1 MLRPPSPILYCTA
14 VLTGSAVAPE
24 PVTVTI
30 ITPPFWKDED
40 ATTATVT
47 FFGPDDFK
55 VSCQLF
61 VREGTQ
67 HTKHTSCAHNTL
79 MLP

>member
-1 MLRPPSPILYCTA
+1 MSAAADARLCSSTLRACEPTLFCTA
-14 VLTGSAVAPE
+14 VLSGTAMAPE

-40 ATTATVT
+40 GTIATVA

-55 VSCQLF
+55 VSCWLIC
-61 VREGTQ
+61 EAG
-67 HTKHTSCAHNTL
+67 
-79 MLP
+79 M